1 MKKIRDV
8 ARLNNL
14 TGNKSTSI
22 YVVYKAARKI
32 LNDSKNLF
40 NWKLIYNKRVDAS
53 KINEHTCPETLQ

>member
-22 YVVYKAARKI
+22 YVVCNAARKI
-32 LNDSKNLF
+32 LIAAKICSIENLSTTRELMHQ
-40 NWKLIYNKRVDAS
+40 K
-53 KINEHTCPETLQ
+53 